1 MPNPFVS
8 RKVPV
13 GYNSDKNMATRLAY
27 VVDAPTILP
36 GGRKNFDE
44 NNIPEAVD
52 LLVLQPQG
60 LPQNIYRVRH
70 KSFGDPAYWVELDEM
85 PEWTRIGE

>member
-1 MPNPFVS
+1 MPNPPVS
-8 RKVPV
+8 RKTPV
-13 GYNSDKNMATRLAY
+13 GYNSDKSMATRLAF

-44 NNIPEAVD
+44 NNNPEAVD

-70 KSFGDPAYWVELDEM
+70 KSFGDESHWVELEDS
-85 PEWTRIGE
+85 PEWGRI